1 MRLSATRACAA
12 LASIAL
18 ASLAFGQN
26 AAAQVKL
33 RVGKAQAQTFA
44 FVPADVGVEA
54 GIFKKHGLDVEISNF
69 GGDAKLLQ
77 ALSAD
82 AIDIAMGGGPTFA
95 FIVKGA
101 PMLAVG
107 ALADAPGTIM
117 LVVAKDGPVKT
128 EDDLKGRTVSVS
140 TTGSLT
146 YWLGQELS
154 RSHGWGNDGIKIA
167 PLGSTTAQAAALKT
181 RQIDGVI
188 TETSTVFRLEEEG
201 SGRILVRF
209 GERIKDFHVHVIY
222 ASKALIDKNPEAV
235 RAYLAAWY
243 ETVAYMRDHKDQT
256 VDVAARVS
264 EVSKA
269 VATRNYDE
277 LMPIF
282 NSTGRFN
289 PKALDVL
296 SRSFVESGS
305 LPTGP
310 DMSKL
315 YTEQFLPKK

>member
-1 MRLSATRACAA
+1 MRLSAIRACVA
-12 LASIAL
+12 LASIAS

-26 AAAQVKL
+26 GAAQVKL

-95 FIVKGA
+95 FIVKG
-101 PMLAVG
+101 
-107 ALADAPGTIM
+107 
-117 LVVAKDGPVKT
+117 
-128 EDDLKGRTVSVS
+128 
-140 TTGSLT
+140 
-146 YWLGQELS
+146 
-154 RSHGWGNDGIKIA
+154 
-167 PLGSTTAQAAALKT
+167 
-181 RQIDGVI
+181 
-188 TETSTVFRLEEEG
+188 
-201 SGRILVRF
+201 GRILVRF

-243 ETVAYMRDHKDQT
+243 ETVQHMRDHKDQT

-282 NSTGRFN
+282 NPTGKFN

-296 SRSFVESGS
+296 SRSFVESGA
-305 LPTGP
+305 LPARP

>member
-1 MRLSATRACAA
+1 MRLSATRACTA

-18 ASLAFGQN
+18 ASLAFGHS

-117 LVVAKDGPVKT
+117 LVVAQGRPGEDRGRPQGPHRERLHDGLAHLLARPGAVA
-128 EDDLKGRTVSVS
+128 LAR
-140 TTGSLT
+140 
-146 YWLGQELS
+146 LGQRRHQDRAARLHRPRRRRRS
-154 RSHGWGNDGIKIA
+154 R
-167 PLGSTTAQAAALKT
+167 P

-188 TETSTVFRLEEEG
+188 TETST
-201 SGRILVRF
+201 S
-209 GERIKDFHVHVIY
+209 
-222 ASKALIDKNPEAV
+222 
-235 RAYLAAWY
+235 
-243 ETVAYMRDHKDQT
+243 
-256 VDVAARVS
+256 
-264 EVSKA
+264 
-269 VATRNYDE
+269 
-277 LMPIF
+277 
-282 NSTGRFN
+282 
-289 PKALDVL
+289 
-296 SRSFVESGS
+296 SGS
-305 LPTGP
+305 RRKAAAASWCGSASASRISTSTSSCQQGADRQEPGGGP
-310 DMSKL
+310 RLSWRRGTRPSSTCATTRIRRWTSPRGCRKSPRRWRPATMTS
-315 YTEQFLPKK
+315 

>member
-243 ETVAYMRDHKDQT
+243 ETVQHMRDHKDQT

-277 LMPIF
+277 LMSIF
-282 NSTGRFN
+282 NPTGRFN

-296 SRSFVESGS
+296 SRSFVESGA
-305 LPTGP
+305 LPARP